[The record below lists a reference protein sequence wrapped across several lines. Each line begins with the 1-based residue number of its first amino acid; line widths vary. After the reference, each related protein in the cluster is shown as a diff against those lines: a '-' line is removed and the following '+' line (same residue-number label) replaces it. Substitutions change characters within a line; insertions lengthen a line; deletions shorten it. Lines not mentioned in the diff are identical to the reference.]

1 MVHCEDTN
9 HDILLKW
16 LWSNWN
22 AMRDSPEFP
31 TRAMIYIVMTLF
43 LMLPLQLTWTALI
56 IRKILQKISGK
67 QSRDIASN
75 LLDKSIGKIKES

>member
-1 MVHCEDTN
+1 
-9 HDILLKW
+9 
-16 LWSNWN
+16 
-22 AMRDSPEFP
+22 MRDSPEFP